1 MEIQWLGHAAFRIG
15 MAGTTILV
23 DPFLTGNGSCP
34 PDIEE
39 SFGKIDLI
47 AVTHGHGDHVGDTVR
62 LARDHDATVVAIAE
76 VADWMMEQ
84 GIEKRHGMNFGGTA
98 TFGEV
103 SISMVAAWHSSSIGS
118 NGDKHY
124 MGAAAGFVIKSGQWS
139 VYHAGDTDIFSDMA
153 LIQRIHR
160 PNVGLIPIGD
170 NFTMGPETAALACN
184 ELLDLDVVVPM
195 HFATF
200 PVLVQDAEGF
210 KGQVTRGAVKVLKP
224 GETLTL

>member
-1 MEIQWLGHAAFRIG
+1 MEIQWLGHAGFRIAT
-15 MAGTTILV
+15 AGKTVLV
-23 DPFLTGNGSCP
+23 DPFLSGNETCP
-34 PDIEE
+34 RNIED

-62 LARDHDATVVAIAE
+62 LAKAHGATVVAIAE
-76 VADWMMEQ
+76 IADWVMEQ
-84 GIEKRHGMNFGGTA
+84 GVGKRHGMNFGGTA
-98 TFGEV
+98 VFGDV
-103 SISMVAAWHSSSIGS
+103 SISMVAAWHSSSIGV
-118 NGDKHY
+118 NGDTRY
-124 MGAAAGFVIKSGQWS
+124 MGAAAGLVIKSGEGT

-170 NFTMGPETAALACN
+170 NYTMGPETAALACN
-184 ELLDLDVVVPM
+184 ELLDLDIIVPM

-210 KGQVTRGAVKVLKP
+210 KGLVTRGDVKVLKP

>member
-1 MEIQWLGHAAFRIG
+1 MEIQWLGHAGFRIG
-15 MAGTTILV
+15 MAGKTVLV
-23 DPFLTGNGSCP
+23 DPFLTGNESCP
-34 PDIEE
+34 KGIED
-39 SFGKIDLI
+39 SFGKVDLI

-62 LARDHDATVVAIAE
+62 LAKAHDATVVAMAE

-84 GIEKRHGMNFGGTA
+84 GVEKRHGMNFGGTVP
-98 TFGEV
+98 FDDV

-124 MGAAAGFVIKSGQWS
+124 MGAAAGLVIKSGEGS
-139 VYHAGDTDIFSDMA
+139 VYHAGDTDVFSDMA

-170 NFTMGPETAALACN
+170 NYTMGPEAAALACN
-184 ELLDLDVVVPM
+184 EFLDLEVIVPM

-210 KGQVTRGAVKVLKP
+210 KGLVRRGDVKVLEP